1 MADLRK
7 RFIEDYAGGLLNVAR
22 QELSTTGEVLAQDGL
37 TSENTLFVEDG
48 TGTKTG
54 LKLGVSLAEVIDPT
68 TDTGVVN
75 VRFADRTYAKLRD
88 LKIFSTAIASAQA
101 ALSEAASVS
110 ISNLETTLQL
120 LEDDIATIEQNL
132 QQNLATGQEQLQNL
146 TLTQR
151 DLEQKSAEINVEI
164 AQLGSR
170 VTKLESPV
178 ESPKELSLFEENIN
192 TFYYTGTIAIA
203 NSVVT
208 GTNTAFTELNVGDI
222 FITTTSAGEDVEFR
236 ITNITDDTQL
246 NVTPTNKT
254 VTAGSRFRQS
264 RELQLIKKVNEILR
278 VMRGLE
284 FII

>member
-54 LKLGVSLAEVIDPT
+54 LKLGVSLAEVVDPT

-264 RELQLIKKVNEILR
+264 RELQLIKKVNEILQ
-278 VMRGLE
+278 VMKGLE

>member
-254 VTAGSRFRQS
+254 VTAGSRFKQS

>member
-54 LKLGVSLAEVIDPT
+54 LKLGVSLAEVVDPT

-170 VTKLESPV
+170 VTKLESPI
-178 ESPKELSLFEENIN
+178 ESPKELDLFEENIN
-192 TFYYTGTIAIA
+192 TFYYTGTIAID

-208 GTNTAFTELNVGDI
+208 GTDTAFTELNVGDI

-254 VTAGSRFRQS
+254 VTAGSRFKQS

-278 VMRGLE
+278 VMKGLE